1 MAGPEGIVSLTAL
14 NKTFNIAGLQAS
26 NIVIQDEAV
35 MERYRKGASF
45 ITPNPFTVAAT
56 VAAYN
61 EGEEWLEQV
70 IDYLDDNIDFVLDF
84 LKTRMPKVR
93 VRKPEGTYIL
103 WMDFRDYGLSAQEI
117 HKRIYVDANVMLEGG
132 PQFDPERGA
141 GFERM
146 CLCTRRSLLKEA
158 LERIAAQFPEP

>member
-1 MAGPEGIVSLTAL
+1 MFEQNRERNLSMVMDFYEMTM
-14 NKTFNIAGLQAS
+14 S
-26 NIVIQDEAV
+26 NGYFRDGVGQVRAAFDV
-35 MERYRKGASF
+35 FYRK
-45 ITPNPFTVAAT
+45 NPD
-56 VAAYN
+56 
-61 EGEEWLEQV
+61 EGGFAIFAGLEQV

>member
-1 MAGPEGIVSLTAL
+1 MLQHTSHPQGAFAG
-14 NKTFNIAGLQAS
+14 
-26 NIVIQDEAV
+26 
-35 MERYRKGASF
+35 
-45 ITPNPFTVAAT
+45 VAADAQGQGDQPH
-56 VAAYN
+56 VPLR
-61 EGEEWLEQV
+61 EGR
-70 IDYLDDNIDFVLDF
+70 LDDLLPGPAHRRVPGTSAYAGEILDF